1 MSRMDRRLALVTG
14 ASAGIGAAFAR
25 LLASRGYD
33 LALTAR
39 RDDRLRALAAELR
52 GRYGAEV
59 VTISA
64 DLARSGAVDDILAG
78 VAAHGRPVD
87 ALINNAGYGLPGAFT
102 ATHWTDQQDFIQ
114 VMVTAPTEL
123 AHKTVAGMAAR
134 GFGRIVNVASLA
146 GLAPGAAGHTLY
158 GAAKSYLIKASQ
170 SLHLET
176 AGQGVH
182 VSALCPGFTHSEFH
196 DVNGTRAQISG
207 ATPRWL
213 WMAAEP
219 VVAAGWRAVEANQAI
234 CVPGLANKGLA
245 ALAKLVP
252 DSLALAIVGR
262 QSRRFR
268 QL

>member
-1 MSRMDRRLALVTG
+1 MDRRLALVTG
-14 ASAGIGAAFAR
+14 ASAGLGAVFAR
-25 LLASRGYD
+25 KLATQGYD

-39 RDDRLRALAAELR
+39 RLDRLDALAEELR
-52 GRYGAEV
+52 AASGVAV
-59 VTISA
+59 MTVAA
-64 DLARSGAVDDILAG
+64 DLAQPGAVDQILAA
-78 VAAHGRPVD
+78 VAANGRHVD
-87 ALINNAGYGLPGAFT
+87 VLINNAGYGLPGAFADT
-102 ATHWTDQQDFIQ
+102 RWTDQRDFLQ

-123 AHKTVAGMAAR
+123 AHKTVAGMTQR

-176 AGQGVH
+176 AAFGVH
-182 VSALCPGFTHSEFH
+182 VSALCPGFTYSEFH
-196 DVNGTRAQISG
+196 DANGTRAQVSG

-213 WMAAEP
+213 WMEAWP
-219 VVAAGWRAVEANQAI
+219 VVEAGWRAVEANKAI
-234 CVPGLANKGLA
+234 CVPGLPNKALA

-252 DSLALAIVGR
+252 DNLALAIVGQ

-268 QL
+268 KL